1 MVKNKRTYKFAKDHS
16 HDMSYENE
24 ITFDNVNAPA
34 HYLHGKKETIDVIRD
49 CMTAC
54 VRDGRTLNQTIR
66 DARESKAA
74 KHNPYLDDEDM
85 VENKYYQFK
94 GAW

>member
-1 MVKNKRTYKFAKDHS
+1 MGQVKQAVLEVEDFVS
-16 HDMSYENE
+16 
-24 ITFDNVNAPA
+24 
-34 HYLHGKKETIDVIRD
+34 
-49 CMTAC
+49 AC

-74 KHNPYLDDEDM
+74 KHNPYLDDEDR

>member
-1 MVKNKRTYKFAKDHS
+1 MGQVKQAILEVEDFVS
-16 HDMSYENE
+16 
-24 ITFDNVNAPA
+24 
-34 HYLHGKKETIDVIRD
+34 
-49 CMTAC
+49 AC
-54 VRDGRTLNQTIR
+54 IRDGRTLNQTIR

-74 KHNPYLDDEDM
+74 KHNPYLIDEDM

>member
-1 MVKNKRTYKFAKDHS
+1 MVKSKRTYVSLKEHG
-16 HDMSYENE
+16 HDMSY
-24 ITFDNVNAPA
+24 
-34 HYLHGKKETIDVIRD
+34 
-49 CMTAC
+49 
-54 VRDGRTLNQTIR
+54 GRTLNQTIR

>member
-1 MVKNKRTYKFAKDHS
+1 VLEVEDFVS
-16 HDMSYENE
+16 
-24 ITFDNVNAPA
+24 
-34 HYLHGKKETIDVIRD
+34 
-49 CMTAC
+49 AC

-74 KHNPYLDDEDM
+74 RHNPYLEDEDM

-94 GAW
+94 GVW

>member
-1 MVKNKRTYKFAKDHS
+1 MGQVKQAILEVEDFVS
-16 HDMSYENE
+16 
-24 ITFDNVNAPA
+24 
-34 HYLHGKKETIDVIRD
+34 
-49 CMTAC
+49 AC
-54 VRDGRTLNQTIR
+54 VKDGRTLNQTIR

>member
-1 MVKNKRTYKFAKDHS
+1 MGQVKQAVLEVEDFVS
-16 HDMSYENE
+16 
-24 ITFDNVNAPA
+24 
-34 HYLHGKKETIDVIRD
+34 
-49 CMTAC
+49 AC

-66 DARESKAA
+66 DARESIYA

-94 GAW
+94 GAWLWISESQ

>member
-1 MVKNKRTYKFAKDHS
+1 MGAVKQAMIEVDDMVCSSLN
-16 HDMSYENE
+16 
-24 ITFDNVNAPA
+24 
-34 HYLHGKKETIDVIRD
+34 L
-49 CMTAC
+49 
-54 VRDGRTLNQTIR
+54 GRTLNQTIR

>member
-1 MVKNKRTYKFAKDHS
+1 MGQVKNAIIEVDDFVS
-16 HDMSYENE
+16 
-24 ITFDNVNAPA
+24 
-34 HYLHGKKETIDVIRD
+34 G
-49 CMTAC
+49 C

-66 DARESKAA
+66 DARESEAA

>member
-1 MVKNKRTYKFAKDHS
+1 MGQVKQEVLEVEDFVS
-16 HDMSYENE
+16 
-24 ITFDNVNAPA
+24 
-34 HYLHGKKETIDVIRD
+34 
-49 CMTAC
+49 AC

-74 KHNPYLDDEDM
+74 KHNPYFDNEDM

-94 GAW
+94 GGY